1 MDEAK
6 NTFISTFLV
15 SLTLAKGLTQS
26 ELNLLGNYLQA
37 VGINLCAI
45 ANFHSFYTNNND
57 WILIKNSTH
66 KECYLLMN

>member
-57 WILIKNSTH
+57 
-66 KECYLLMN
+66 